1 MLDRLTLDQLRV
13 FAAIHQAGSFTAAAA
28 RLRRAQ
34 SAVSHA
40 ILTLEDALGV
50 ALFDRS
56 HRTPRLTEA
65 GRLLAADASAVL
77 GSVEEMKGRA
87 AAMRGGAEAA
97 LAIAAD
103 AFLPRAMLI
112 AALRAVQADFPLT
125 PITVMTEALGAVEA
139 SLLECGT
146 DLGIVTTLVPPAS
159 DALERNHLMA
169 VPLIA
174 VVAATHPLAS
184 AAPPLSRAVLQ
195 RHRQLVLADRGGAAH
210 HPGGGVISTQ
220 IWRFADLA
228 TRLDFLRAGFGW
240 CNMPRHLVAA
250 DLAAGTLVALHIA
263 ETGGA
268 ALNAPLAV
276 VRRRGSADGPVARRF
291 IAALRAAAG

>member
-40 ILTLEDALGV
+40 ILTLEEALGV

-77 GSVEEMKGRA
+77 GAVDEMKGRA
-87 AAMRGGAEAA
+87 VAMRGGAEAA

-103 AFLPRAMLI
+103 AFLPRAVLI

-139 SLLECGT
+139 SLLESGT
-146 DLGIVTTLVPPAS
+146 DLGIVTTLVPLAS
-159 DALERNHLMA
+159 DALERSHLMA

-174 VVAATHPLAS
+174 VVAAGHPLAS
-184 AAPPLSRAVLQ
+184 AEPPLSRAVLQ

-210 HPGGGVISTQ
+210 RSGGGVISTQ

-240 CNMPRHLVAA
+240 CNMPRHLVEE
-250 DLAAGTLVALHIA
+250 DLATGRLVALHIA

-268 ALNAPLAV
+268 ATNAPLAV
-276 VRRRGSADGPVARRF
+276 VRRRGRADGPVARRF